1 MNNNKQIL
9 QYIKTMENCNKTLKI
24 AVKNNDPNFIIE
36 LVSKLIS
43 ASSNLLML
51 MEMDKKKNFTA

>member
-1 MNNNKQIL
+1 MNSRKQIL
-9 QYIKTMENCNKTLKI
+9 QYIKTMENCNQTLKI
-24 AVKNNDPNFIIE
+24 AVKNNDADFIIE

-51 MEMDKKKNFTA
+51 MEIDKEKNFTA